1 MLILHLIA
9 TSVMVG
15 VIWVIQLVHYP
26 SFHFVELKQ
35 YTTFQRFHM
44 ARISY
49 VVIPAMLTELFT
61 LILVVISMD
70 QIDILVLA
78 SAILL
83 IFIWLMTAVFFSGVH
98 QKLTLGYDQTV
109 VDKLVKLNWGRTLL
123 WTLRLLL
130 ISCLLYTSPS
140 PRDRG

>member
-26 SFHFVELKQ
+26 SFHFIELNQ

-44 ARISY
+44 SRISY

-61 LILVVISMD
+61 LILIIISMD
-70 QIDILVLA
+70 QIDTLVLA

-83 IFIWLMTAVFFSGVH
+83 IFIWLITAVFFSGVH

-130 ISCLLYTSPS
+130 VSIYML
-140 PRDRG
+140 

>member
-1 MLILHLIA
+1 MLIIHLIA

-26 SFHFVELKQ
+26 SFHFIELKQ

-44 ARISY
+44 SRISY

-61 LILVVISMD
+61 LILIVISMD
-70 QIDILVLA
+70 QIDTLVLA

-83 IFIWLMTAVFFSGVH
+83 MFIWLMTAVFFSGVH

-130 ISCLLYTSPS
+130 ISIYML
-140 PRDRG
+140 

>member
-1 MLILHLIA
+1 
-9 TSVMVG
+9 MVG

-26 SFHFVELKQ
+26 SFHFIELKQ

-44 ARISY
+44 SRISY

-61 LILVVISMD
+61 LILIIISMD
-70 QIDILVLA
+70 QIDTLVLA

-83 IFIWLMTAVFFSGVH
+83 IFIWLITAVFFSGVH

-123 WTLRLLL
+123 WTLRLLF
-130 ISCLLYTSPS
+130 ISIYML
-140 PRDRG
+140 

>member
-1 MLILHLIA
+1 
-9 TSVMVG
+9 MVG

-26 SFHFVELKQ
+26 SFHFIELKQ

-44 ARISY
+44 SRISY

-61 LILVVISMD
+61 IILIVISMD
-70 QIDILVLA
+70 QIDTLVLA

-130 ISCLLYTSPS
+130 ISVYML
-140 PRDRG
+140 

>member
-1 MLILHLIA
+1 MLVLHLIA

-15 VIWVIQLVHYP
+15 VIWIIQLVHYP
-26 SFHFVELKQ
+26 SFHFVELKR
-35 YTTFQRFHM
+35 YTTFQKFHM
-44 ARISY
+44 NRISY

-61 LILVVISMD
+61 LILFVFSMD
-70 QIDILVLA
+70 QIDTLVLA

-98 QKLTLGYDQTV
+98 QKLTLGYDQPV

-130 ISCLLYTSPS
+130 ISIYML
-140 PRDRG
+140 

>member
-1 MLILHLIA
+1 MLVLHLIA

-26 SFHFVELKQ
+26 SFHFIELKQ

-44 ARISY
+44 SRISY

-61 LILVVISMD
+61 LILIVISMD
-70 QIDILVLA
+70 QIDNLVLA

-98 QKLTLGYDQTV
+98 QRLTQGYEQTV
-109 VDKLVKLNWGRTLL
+109 VDKLVKLNWGRTLF

-130 ISCLLYTSPS
+130 IFIYML
-140 PRDRG
+140 

>member
-44 ARISY
+44 AKISY

-61 LILVVISMD
+61 LILFVISMD
-70 QIDILVLA
+70 QIDTLVVA

-98 QKLTLGYDQTV
+98 QKLTLGYDQTT

-130 ISCLLYTSPS
+130 ISICML
-140 PRDRG
+140 

>member
-61 LILVVISMD
+61 LILFVISMD
-70 QIDILVLA
+70 QIDTLVLA

-123 WTLRLLL
+123 WTLRLLF
-130 ISCLLYTSPS
+130 ISIYML
-140 PRDRG
+140 

>member
-1 MLILHLIA
+1 MLIIHLIA

-26 SFHFVELKQ
+26 SFHFIELKQ

-44 ARISY
+44 SRISY

-61 LILVVISMD
+61 LILIIISMD
-70 QIDILVLA
+70 QIDTLVLA

-83 IFIWLMTAVFFSGVH
+83 IFIWLITAVFFSGIH

-123 WTLRLLL
+123 WTLRLLF
-130 ISCLLYTSPS
+130 ISIYML
-140 PRDRG
+140 

>member
-15 VIWVIQLVHYP
+15 VIWIIQLVHYP
-26 SFHFVELKQ
+26 SFHFIELKQ

-44 ARISY
+44 SRISY

-61 LILVVISMD
+61 LILIVISMD
-70 QIDILVLA
+70 QIDTLVLA

-83 IFIWLMTAVFFSGVH
+83 IFIWLITAVFFSGVH

-130 ISCLLYTSPS
+130 ISIYML
-140 PRDRG
+140 

>member
-1 MLILHLIA
+1 MLVIHLIA
-9 TSVMVG
+9 TSIMVG

-26 SFHFVELKQ
+26 SFHFIELKQ

-44 ARISY
+44 SRISF

-61 LILVVISMD
+61 LTLFIISTDPIDTLVTVSGLL
-70 QIDILVLA
+70 LVL
-78 SAILL
+78 
-83 IFIWLMTAVFFSGVH
+83 IWLMTAVFFSGVH
-98 QKLTLGYDQTV
+98 QKLTLGYDKTV

-130 ISCLLYTSPS
+130 IYAYTL
-140 PRDRG
+140 

>member
-1 MLILHLIA
+1 MLVLHLIA

-26 SFHFVELKQ
+26 SFHFIELKQ
-35 YTTFQRFHM
+35 YTDFQRFHM
-44 ARISY
+44 SRISY
-49 VVIPAMLTELFT
+49 VVIPAMFTELFT
-61 LILVVISMD
+61 LILIVISMD
-70 QIDILVLA
+70 QIDNLVLA

-130 ISCLLYTSPS
+130 ISIYML
-140 PRDRG
+140 

>member
-61 LILVVISMD
+61 LILIVISMD
-70 QIDILVLA
+70 QIDNLVLA

-130 ISCLLYTSPS
+130 ISIYML
-140 PRDRG
+140 

>member
-1 MLILHLIA
+1 MLIIHLIA

-15 VIWVIQLVHYP
+15 VIWTIQLVHYP
-26 SFHFVELKQ
+26 SFHFIELNQ

-44 ARISY
+44 SRISY

-61 LILVVISMD
+61 LILIIISMD
-70 QIDILVLA
+70 QVDPIILA
-78 SAILL
+78 SALFL
-83 IFIWLMTAVFFSGVH
+83 IVIWLMTAVFFSGVH

-130 ISCLLYTSPS
+130 ISIYML
-140 PRDRG
+140 

>member
-1 MLILHLIA
+1 
-9 TSVMVG
+9 MVG

-26 SFHFVELKQ
+26 SFHFIELKQ

-44 ARISY
+44 SRISY

-61 LILVVISMD
+61 LILIVISMD
-70 QIDILVLA
+70 QIDTLVLA

-83 IFIWLMTAVFFSGVH
+83 IFIWLITAVFFSGVH

-123 WTLRLLL
+123 WTLRLLF
-130 ISCLLYTSPS
+130 ISIYML
-140 PRDRG
+140 

>member
-61 LILVVISMD
+61 LILIVISMD
-70 QIDILVLA
+70 QIDNLVLS

-130 ISCLLYTSPS
+130 ISIYMI
-140 PRDRG
+140 

>member
-1 MLILHLIA
+1 MLIIHLIA

-26 SFHFVELKQ
+26 SFHFIELKQ

-44 ARISY
+44 SRISY

-61 LILVVISMD
+61 LILIIISMD
-70 QIDILVLA
+70 PIDTLVLA

-83 IFIWLMTAVFFSGVH
+83 IFIWLITAVFFSGVH
-98 QKLTLGYDQTV
+98 QKLTLGYDQTI

-123 WTLRLLL
+123 WTLRLLF
-130 ISCLLYTSPS
+130 ISIYML
-140 PRDRG
+140 

>member
-1 MLILHLIA
+1 MLVIHLIA
-9 TSVMVG
+9 TSIMVG

-26 SFHFVELKQ
+26 SFHFIELKQ

-44 ARISY
+44 SRISF

-61 LILVVISMD
+61 LILFIISTD
-70 QIDILVLA
+70 PIDTLVTVSGLLLVL
-78 SAILL
+78 
-83 IFIWLMTAVFFSGVH
+83 IWLMTAFFFSGVH
-98 QKLTLGYDQTV
+98 QKLTSGYDKTV

-130 ISCLLYTSPS
+130 IYAYTL
-140 PRDRG
+140 

>member
-1 MLILHLIA
+1 MFILHLIA

-49 VVIPAMLTELFT
+49 VVIPAMLTELLT
-61 LILVVISMD
+61 LILLVFTMD
-70 QIDILVLA
+70 QIDTLVLA

-83 IFIWLMTAVFFSGVH
+83 IFIWLMTAVFFSDVH
-98 QKLTLGYDQTV
+98 QKLTLGYDQIV

-123 WTLRLLL
+123 WTLRLIL
-130 ISCLLYTSPS
+130 ISIFML
-140 PRDRG
+140 

>member
-1 MLILHLIA
+1 
-9 TSVMVG
+9 MVG

-26 SFHFVELKQ
+26 SFHFIELKQ

-44 ARISY
+44 SRISF

-61 LILVVISMD
+61 LILFIISTD
-70 QIDILVLA
+70 PIDTLVTVSGLLLVL
-78 SAILL
+78 
-83 IFIWLMTAVFFSGVH
+83 IWLMTAVFFSGVH
-98 QKLTLGYDQTV
+98 QKLTLGYDKTV

-130 ISCLLYTSPS
+130 IYAYTL
-140 PRDRG
+140 

>member
-15 VIWVIQLVHYP
+15 EIWVIQLVHYP

-61 LILVVISMD
+61 LILIVISMD
-70 QIDILVLA
+70 QIDTLVLA
-78 SAILL
+78 SAVLL

-123 WTLRLLL
+123 WTMRLLL
-130 ISCLLYTSPS
+130 ISIYML
-140 PRDRG
+140 

>member
-1 MLILHLIA
+1 MLVIHLIA

-26 SFHFVELKQ
+26 SFHFIELKQ

-44 ARISY
+44 SRISY

-61 LILVVISMD
+61 LILIVISMD
-70 QIDILVLA
+70 QIDTLVLA

-130 ISCLLYTSPS
+130 ISIYML
-140 PRDRG
+140 

>member
-1 MLILHLIA
+1 MLIIHLIA
-9 TSVMVG
+9 TSAMVG
-15 VIWVIQLVHYP
+15 VIWIIQLVHYP
-26 SFHFVELKQ
+26 SFHFIELNQ

-44 ARISY
+44 SRISY

-61 LILVVISMD
+61 LILIIISMD
-70 QIDILVLA
+70 QIDTLVLA

-83 IFIWLMTAVFFSGVH
+83 ISIWLITAVFFSGVH

-123 WTLRLLL
+123 WTLRLLF
-130 ISCLLYTSPS
+130 ISIYML
-140 PRDRG
+140 

>member
-1 MLILHLIA
+1 MLIIHLIA

-15 VIWVIQLVHYP
+15 VIWIIQLVHYP
-26 SFHFVELKQ
+26 SFHFIELKQ

-44 ARISY
+44 SRISY
-49 VVIPAMLTELFT
+49 MVIPAMLTELFT
-61 LILVVISMD
+61 LILIVISMD
-70 QIDILVLA
+70 QIDTLVLA

-109 VDKLVKLNWGRTLL
+109 VDKLVKLNWGRTIL

-130 ISCLLYTSPS
+130 ISIYML
-140 PRDRG
+140 

>member
-61 LILVVISMD
+61 LILIVISMD
-70 QIDILVLA
+70 QIDNLVLS

-123 WTLRLLL
+123 WTLRLLF
-130 ISCLLYTSPS
+130 ISIYML
-140 PRDRG
+140 

>member
-61 LILVVISMD
+61 LILIVFSMD
-70 QIDILVLA
+70 QIDTLVLA

-98 QKLTLGYDQTV
+98 QKLTLGYEQPV

-123 WTLRLLL
+123 WTTRLLL
-130 ISCLLYTSPS
+130 ISIYML
-140 PRDRG
+140 

>member
-61 LILVVISMD
+61 LILIVISMD
-70 QIDILVLA
+70 QIDNLVLS

-130 ISCLLYTSPS
+130 ISIYII
-140 PRDRG
+140 

>member
-1 MLILHLIA
+1 MHLIA
-9 TSVMVG
+9 TSIMVV
-15 VIWVIQLVHYP
+15 VIWIIQLVHYP
-26 SFHFVELKQ
+26 SFHFIELKQ
-35 YTTFQRFHM
+35 YSTFQRFHM
-44 ARISY
+44 SRISY

-61 LILVVISMD
+61 LFLIVISMD
-70 QIDILVLA
+70 QIDTLVLA

-130 ISCLLYTSPS
+130 ISIYML
-140 PRDRG
+140 